1 MTMKTPKSYPSWQ
14 ALETHHMDMRDFSLR
29 EALTKEDRFKD
40 FSLIMQDTL
49 FDFSKHLVTPET
61 IALLTDLAKESGV
74 ETMRKKMF
82 SGEKIN
88 NTENRSVLHIACRAP
103 KSETI
108 NVDGENVI
116 PFVHQV
122 LDQMEKF
129 TNSVRSGIHT
139 GYTGKSI
146 TDIVNIGIGGSDLGP
161 RYVVDA
167 LQDFCS
173 GAKAHFVSNVDG
185 QDISK
190 TLEPLSPETTLF
202 IIASK
207 TFTTEETM
215 MNAGV
220 AKQWLL
226 QTAPKSSVA
235 QHFVAVSTNAA
246 AVETFGIQK
255 DNMFQFREWVGGRY
269 SLWSAI
275 GLSIA
280 LAIGFENFKALL
292 NGARAMDEHFL
303 NTPLNKNIPVLM
315 GVLGIWYRNFYN
327 YPAHMILPYD
337 NRLGKIAKFTQQ
349 MDMESNGKAIDRNGH
364 HVDYATGPIIFGEP
378 GTDSQHSFMQWVH
391 QSPTPVPADFI
402 LCKKP
407 AHQLEQN
414 HTSLTANF
422 LAQTRALAIG
432 QTLEEADGDSSRIFT
447 GNRPTTSIIMRELTP
462 YALGS
467 LIAAYEHKVFVQGV
481 IWNLNS
487 FDQPGVELGK
497 ILAKPIKT
505 MLEARIIHDDMDI
518 STKKLAKF
526 YMME

>member
-1 MTMKTPKSYPSWQ
+1 MTMKTPKSYPSWK

-40 FSLIMQDTL
+40 FSLIMEDTL

-103 KSETI
+103 KSEII

-116 PFVHQV
+116 PFIHQV
-122 LDQMEKF
+122 LDQIEKF

-173 GAKAHFVSNVDG
+173 GAKVHFVSNVDG

-315 GVLGIWYRNFYN
+315 GVLGVWYRNFYN

-349 MDMESNGKAIDRNGH
+349 MDMESNGKFVDRDGARIT
-364 HVDYATGPIIFGEP
+364 DYDTGPVLFGEP
-378 GTDSQHSFMQWVH
+378 GTNGQHAFYQLIH
-391 QSPTPVPADFI
+391 QGTDMIPCDFI
-402 LCKKP
+402 AAVRP
-407 AHQLEQN
+407 QN
-414 HTSLTANF
+414 KVGDQHTLLLNN
-422 LAQTRALAIG
+422 LAAQSQALMTG
-432 QTLEEADGDSSRIFT
+432 RTLNEADGNIYRVFD
-447 GNRPTTSIIMRELTP
+447 GNRPNTTLLFDELTP
-462 YALGS
+462 YAL
-467 LIAAYEHKVFVQGV
+467 
-481 IWNLNS
+481 
-487 FDQPGVELGK
+487 
-497 ILAKPIKT
+497 
-505 MLEARIIHDDMDI
+505 
-518 STKKLAKF
+518 
-526 YMME
+526 